1 MEIIRRIEGVLFKNT
16 APYSLRG
23 PIPLKFHKLYLVL
36 LCLGFIIVWLGLI
49 TGMLLDLFTLNFAAF
64 LLSGTVGV
72 IEAVIS
78 SGISLIMFIG
88 LLGFRPWA
96 YVILYLDAAYT
107 LVLSV
112 KNLFTADTAI
122 SGILSFVITM
132 GIQYLILKYY
142 YRRRSLFFGEPEYI
156 EAQVL

>member
-1 MEIIRRIEGVLFKNT
+1 MEIIRKIEGVLFKNT
-16 APYSLRG
+16 APYSLREQ
-23 PIPLKFHKLYLVL
+23 IPLKFHKLYLVL
-36 LCLGFIIVWLGLI
+36 LCLGFIVVWLSLAAVL
-49 TGMLLDLFTLNFAAF
+49 LLDLFTLNFAAF
-64 LLSGTVGV
+64 FVSGTVGI
-72 IEAVIS
+72 IEAIIS

-107 LVLSV
+107 LVV
-112 KNLFTADTAI
+112 AVMNLFTADTAI

-142 YRRRSLFFGEPEYI
+142 YRRRNLFFGEPEYI
-156 EAQVL
+156 EAEVL